1 MEEKIKSFKDLK
13 IWQKGIEIV
22 KDVYTITRSFP
33 NEEMYGLTS
42 QMRRSAVSIPSN
54 VAEGFRR
61 FHNKE
66 FAQFLHIAFG
76 SAAEL
81 ETQLIIAEELKYF
94 NSENNKKI
102 FEKISHLSKMI
113 KSLLKKL
120 NTTQ

>member
-94 NSENNKKI
+94 NSENNKEI
-102 FEKISHLSKMI
+102 FEKISHLSK
-113 KSLLKKL
+113 
-120 NTTQ
+120 